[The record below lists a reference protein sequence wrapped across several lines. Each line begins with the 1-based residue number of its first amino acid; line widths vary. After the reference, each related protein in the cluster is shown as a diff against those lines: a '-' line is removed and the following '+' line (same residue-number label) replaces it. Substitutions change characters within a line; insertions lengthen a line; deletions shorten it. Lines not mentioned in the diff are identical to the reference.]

1 MVPARRCI
9 RETFVESEMHDP
21 LTPMCEW
28 QLSAI
33 NSHPR
38 LTEALIQFEYNNYR
52 KSSSKLGLTRTRKNH
67 ICDETKNR
75 QRSRDDGNN
84 DQILTRLRSC
94 RLIFCHCGVALIF
107 VYPRP
112 QRICHDSQSYG
123 LIVHQI

>member
-38 LTEALIQFEYNNYR
+38 LTGPLF
-52 KSSSKLGLTRTRKNH
+52 SSSIIIIEK
-67 ICDETKNR
+67 
-75 QRSRDDGNN
+75 
-84 DQILTRLRSC
+84 
-94 RLIFCHCGVALIF
+94 V
-107 VYPRP
+107 V
-112 QRICHDSQSYG
+112 
-123 LIVHQI
+123 